1 VASTLALLVVL
12 AGLGLV
18 AYALLGEDSPLSKA
32 VSNATNDE
40 DIADSAPKETT
51 LKLTIPK
58 MERVSNLNVYDTP
71 WDDESALDAGA
82 QHLQGTGFPWEE
94 ESNTFIAGHRLGYLG
109 TDSYLVFY
117 DLDKLEEGDE
127 VFLTDS
133 NGTRYTY
140 EVFKNFVAD
149 PYDWSVTEPIPGK
162 NIVTLQT
169 CTLPDYTQRV
179 IIQAELTNV
188 EKGQGV
194 EPDQD
199 EPDQDEPDQDEPAQ
213 NGPAQNEPDQY
224 GLEQYE
230 PLPVEPLPP
239 DPTQVDQ
246 APIAPGPV
254 EPGQEAAP
262 VPEAA
267 PEAPTP
273 IGGGAPPAEPVPTG

>member
-40 DIADSAPKETT
+40 DIADSAPEETT
-51 LKLTIPK
+51 LKLTIPA

-71 WDDESALDAGA
+71 WDDETALDAGA
-82 QHLQGTGFPWEE
+82 QHVQGTGFPWEE
-94 ESNTFIAGHRLGYLG
+94 ESNTYIAGHRLGYLG

-149 PYDWSVTEPIPGK
+149 PYDWSVTEPISGK

-169 CTLPDYTQRV
+169 CTLPDYTERV
-179 IIQAELTNV
+179 IVQAELTKV

-199 EPDQDEPDQDEPAQ
+199 EPNQDEPNQDEPDQDEP
-213 NGPAQNEPDQY
+213 DQY
-224 GLEQYE
+224 GPAQYE
-230 PLPVEPLPP
+230 PLPVEQAQYEPAP
-239 DPTQVDQ
+239 VDQ
-246 APIAPGPV
+246 VPIGPGPV
-254 EPGQEAAP
+254 EPGQEAVPLQEVPAP
-262 VPEAA
+262 VS
-267 PEAPTP
+267 PTP
-273 IGGGAPPAEPVPTG
+273 IGGGAPAEPVPTG

>member
-1 VASTLALLVVL
+1 MASTLALLVVL

-149 PYDWSVTEPIPGK
+149 PYDWSVTESIPGK

-169 CTLPDYTQRV
+169 CTLPDYTERV

-194 EPDQD
+194 APDQD
-199 EPDQDEPDQDEPAQ
+199 EPDQDEPEQNEPAQ
-213 NGPAQNEPDQY
+213 YGP
-224 GLEQYE
+224 EQYE

-239 DPTQVDQ
+239 DPTPVDQ

-262 VPEAA
+262 VPEAV
-267 PEAPTP
+267 PEAP
-273 IGGGAPPAEPVPTG
+273 IGGGAPAEPVPTG

>member
-18 AYALLGEDSPLSKA
+18 AYALLGENSPLSKA

-40 DIADSAPKETT
+40 DIADSAPEETT
-51 LKLTIPK
+51 MKLTIPA

-71 WDDESALDAGA
+71 WDDETALDAGA
-82 QHLQGTGFPWEE
+82 QHVQGTGFPWEE
-94 ESNTFIAGHRLGYLG
+94 ESNTYIAGHRLGYLG

-140 EVFKNFVAD
+140 EVFKNFIAD
-149 PYDWSVTEPIPGK
+149 PYDWSVTEPISGK

-179 IIQAELTNV
+179 IVQAELTKV
-188 EKGQGV
+188 EKGQGA
-194 EPDQD
+194 EPEQD
-199 EPDQDEPDQDEPAQ
+199 EPKQDEPE
-213 NGPAQNEPDQY
+213 QY
-224 GLEQYE
+224 GPEQYE
-230 PLPVEPLPP
+230 PLPIEQAQYEPAPI
-239 DPTQVDQ
+239 DPAPVDQ

-254 EPGQEAAP
+254 EQGQDAVPLQEVPAP
-262 VPEAA
+262 VSPA
-267 PEAPTP
+267 PV
-273 IGGGAPPAEPVPTG
+273 GGGAPPEPVPTSVPPG